1 MIGVVMGVPNP
12 PEPSPSETE
21 TVCIKKLATAKS
33 AFPSLLKSAK
43 TTAAGR
49 LDGIVRF
56 VANRSP
62 EHPAACELAVS
73 RSEQKRRAKIKTQGI
88 TSEERFIMGV
98 ITFSSTAARVK
109 PLKGTADHFSLS
121 FETTS
126 GLGDGKIIQHK
137 V

>member
-1 MIGVVMGVPNP
+1 MSSFPSVLKSPTAIDIALGVIFAALGAPNP

-21 TVCIKKLATAKS
+21 TVFIKKFATAKS

-62 EHPAACELAVS
+62 EHPAACELTVI
-73 RSEQKRRAKIKTQGI
+73 RSEQKRSTKNKT
-88 TSEERFIMGV
+88 
-98 ITFSSTAARVK
+98 
-109 PLKGTADHFSLS
+109 
-121 FETTS
+121 
-126 GLGDGKIIQHK
+126 
-137 V
+137 